1 MKLLHKSTKYTKHMP
16 PFQREK
22 KVKKKNNPDLDEEKE
37 LQIYLLNQHFE
48 IIYDNEHNLQ

>member
-37 LQIYLLNQHFE
+37 L
-48 IIYDNEHNLQ
+48 